1 MNNLNRVYDS
11 TLLTQSKVY
20 QIDRTLYQFLY
31 RTGTGT
37 APQYIFR
44 PLAGQRKKADLKL
57 NHKALTNRCYEVEG
71 ATTKSSVISQE
82 SLQLALF

>member
-11 TLLTQSKVY
+11 TLLSQSKVY
-20 QIDRTLYQFLY
+20 QIDRTLYQY
-31 RTGTGT
+31 RYKTGTIP

-57 NHKALTNRCYEVEG
+57 NHKALTTRCYEVEG
-71 ATTKSSVISQE
+71 VTTKSSVLSQE
-82 SLQLALF
+82 SLQLSIF

>member
-11 TLLTQSKVY
+11 TLLSQSKLY
-20 QIDRTLYQFLY
+20 QIDRTLYQY
-31 RTGTGT
+31 RYKTGTIQ

-57 NHKALTNRCYEVEG
+57 NHKVLTTRCYEVEG
-71 ATTKSSVISQE
+71 AKTNSSVLSQE
-82 SLQLALF
+82 SLQLSIF

>member
-20 QIDRTLYQFLY
+20 QIDRTLYQY
-31 RTGTGT
+31 RYKTGTIQ
-37 APQYIFR
+37 APQYIFC

-57 NHKALTNRCYEVEG
+57 NHKALTTRCYEVEG
-71 ATTKSSVISQE
+71 VTTKSSVLSQE
-82 SLQLALF
+82 SLQLSIF

>member
-11 TLLTQSKVY
+11 TILSTKKVY
-20 QIDRTLYQFLY
+20 QIDRTLYQYLY
-31 RTGTGT
+31 QTGTIQ
-37 APQYIFR
+37 APQFIFR

-71 ATTKSSVISQE
+71 ATTKSSVLSQE
-82 SLQLALF
+82 SLQLSIF

>member
-1 MNNLNRVYDS
+1 MNNLNKVYDS
-11 TLLTQSKVY
+11 TILSSKKVY
-20 QIDRTLYQFLY
+20 QIDRTLYQYLY
-31 RTGTGT
+31 RTGTIQ

-57 NHKALTNRCYEVEG
+57 NHKGLINRCYEVEG

>member
-11 TLLTQSKVY
+11 TLLSRSKVY
-20 QIDRTLYQFLY
+20 QIDRTLYQYLY
-31 RTGTGT
+31 KTGTIQ

-57 NHKALTNRCYEVEG
+57 NHKALTTRCYEVEG
-71 ATTKSSVISQE
+71 VTTKSSVLSQE
-82 SLQLALF
+82 SLQLSIF

>member
-82 SLQLALF
+82 SLQLSLF

>member
-20 QIDRTLYQFLY
+20 QIDRTLYQY
-31 RTGTGT
+31 RYKTGTIQ

-57 NHKALTNRCYEVEG
+57 NHKALTTRCYEVEG
-71 ATTKSSVISQE
+71 VTTKSSVLSQE
-82 SLQLALF
+82 SLQLSIF

>member
-11 TLLTQSKVY
+11 TLLSQSKVY
-20 QIDRTLYQFLY
+20 QIDSTLYQY
-31 RTGTGT
+31 RYKTGTIQ

-57 NHKALTNRCYEVEG
+57 NHKALTARCYEVEG
-71 ATTKSSVISQE
+71 VTTKSSVLSQE
-82 SLQLALF
+82 SLQLSIF

>member
-1 MNNLNRVYDS
+1 MNNLSRVYDS
-11 TLLTQSKVY
+11 TILSTKKVY
-20 QIDRTLYQFLY
+20 QIDRTLYQYLY
-31 RTGTGT
+31 KTGTIQ

-57 NHKALTNRCYEVEG
+57 NHKGLTNRCYEVEG
-71 ATTKSSVISQE
+71 ATTKSLVISQE

>member
-11 TLLTQSKVY
+11 TILSSQKVY
-20 QIDRTLYQFLY
+20 QIDRTLYRYLY
-31 RTGTGT
+31 KTGTIDH
-37 APQYIFR
+37 PRYHFR
-44 PLAGQRKKADLKL
+44 PLGGQRKKADLKL
-57 NHKALTNRCYEVEG
+57 NHKTLTNRCYEVEG

>member
-11 TLLTQSKVY
+11 TLLSQSKVY
-20 QIDRTLYQFLY
+20 QIDSALYQY
-31 RTGTGT
+31 RYKTGTIQ

-57 NHKALTNRCYEVEG
+57 NHKALTTRCYEVEG
-71 ATTKSSVISQE
+71 VTTKSSVLSQE
-82 SLQLALF
+82 SLQLSIF